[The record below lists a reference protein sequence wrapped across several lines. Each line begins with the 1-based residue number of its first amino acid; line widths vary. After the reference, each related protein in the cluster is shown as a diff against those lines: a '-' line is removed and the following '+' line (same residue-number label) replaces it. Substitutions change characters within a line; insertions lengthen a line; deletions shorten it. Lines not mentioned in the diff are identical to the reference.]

1 VRSVPESLH
10 VRPNRSRGSSPLPP
24 NALLSRTLSFLS
36 RIRSGVDVDTLVT
49 LGLFSGIGLL
59 ASLVLLLLDHQL
71 NGQLPSL

>member
-1 VRSVPESLH
+1 VPESLH
-10 VRPNRSRGSSPLPP
+10 VQPNRSRSSSPLPSI
-24 NALLSRTLSFLS
+24 ALLSRALNFLS